1 MPTVTLTIDG
11 RKVEAPADSSILKAA
26 LDHGIYIPHLCYLER
41 LRPYAGCRL
50 CLVEIEGYR
59 KKDQLPTACTEPVR
73 DGLVVYT
80 NTPTIAQCRREVLEL
95 ILSDH
100 PDRCLTCPRPQR
112 CPPFSACQRDPVV
125 TDRCVICAKN
135 ERCELQQVVDHVG
148 VHQQRFYGMRH
159 EFPLERTNPFIERD
173 WNKCIACGRC
183 VRACVEIRGVGA
195 IDFAYRGKRMVVTTP
210 FEDEMKDTNCEF
222 DGQCVTVCPTGALM
236 ERVNKYMGYP
246 DRSVPTICPYCGVGC
261 NIRINLK
268 GTQIIGVSPRDPQN
282 PVNRDSLCVK
292 GHYAYDFIQ
301 SSARL
306 TTPLIKRPT
315 GTPQKATWD
324 EALDLVAGRLADIRD
339 QYGPDSIGVI
349 TSAKCT
355 NEEIYL
361 SQKFARTVIG
371 TNNVDQCAQ
380 LCHTPTLEAL
390 TRSFGSA
397 AMTTSHEQ
405 IERAGCIFVIGS
417 NTTETHPIIALRI
430 KWAVQK
436 GAKLIVA
443 SPREID
449 LCRFAHLWL
458 QLKPGTDVA
467 LVNGLMRVILDEELW
482 DAQFVGERCS
492 GFYPLAM
499 ALQKYPVEQVAATT
513 GVPAEDIVM
522 AARLIGTGGRDP
534 RYVMPPVYY
543 GPLAEV
549 GTHGDTDGTCILY
562 GTGITHNYHAVEA
575 VQSLANLAM
584 ITGNLGREGAGLCP
598 LAGQNNVQG
607 ACDMGALPNT
617 LPGYQPVSDPAARRT
632 FEDAWGVSLPTKPG
646 LNMLEMLEEA
656 KERNLKALYV
666 IGANPML
673 SAPDL
678 KHVRESLESLEFLVV
693 QDIFYSETAQLADV
707 VLPAASFAEKDGTF
721 TNTERRVQRV
731 RAAIPA
737 PGESQADWQ
746 ILSTLAQHPRL
757 RREPRPRPNLPP
769 PLDFSSWNYTHPSAI
784 LSEINRLVPQYGGI
798 TYDRL
803 ESGGLQ
809 WPCPTLHHPGTEILY
824 TEGFDQKKGQIIPV
838 DYAAPLE
845 QADAEYP
852 LILTTG
858 RILFHYHTGRM
869 TMRSRGLVK
878 IRPEGFIEI
887 HPDDDAVLGVADGDT
902 VRVTSRRGEVLI
914 RAKLTDRTPRGQV
927 FMSFHYAENAVNLL
941 TGRSPDPSTRMPDLK
956 YCAVRVEKVDE
967 SELGRAGRRKKSP
980 TKGKSKEEE

>member
-1 MPTVTLTIDG
+1 MSTVTLTIDG
-11 RKVEAPADSSILKAA
+11 KKVEAPEGSSILEAA
-26 LDHGIYIPHLCYLER
+26 LANGIYIPHLCYLEG

-50 CLVEIEGYR
+50 CLVEIEGFR
-59 KKDQLPTACTEPVR
+59 KKGQLPTSCTEPVR
-73 DGLVVYT
+73 EGLVVWT
-80 NTPTIAQCRREVLEL
+80 NTPHVAQRRREVLEL

-135 ERCELQQVVDHVG
+135 ERCELQEVVDYVG
-148 VHQQRFYGMRH
+148 VHQQRFYGVRK

-183 VRACVEIRGVGA
+183 VRACSEIRGVGA
-195 IDFAYRGKRMVVTTP
+195 IDFAYRGKAMMITTP

-222 DGQCVTVCPTGALM
+222 CGQCVTVCPTGALM
-236 ERVNKYMGYP
+236 ERVNKYVGFP
-246 DRSVPTICPYCGVGC
+246 DHTVPTICTYCGVGC

-268 GTQIIGVSPRDPQN
+268 GTQIVGISPRDPQN
-282 PVNRDSLCVK
+282 PVNRDNLCVK
-292 GHYAYDFIQ
+292 GHFAYDFIQ

-306 TTPLIKRPT
+306 TTPLIKRPS
-315 GTPQKATWD
+315 GVPRKARWD
-324 EALDLVAGRLADIRD
+324 EALNLVASRLAEIRAR
-339 QYGPDSIGVI
+339 YGPEAIGVI

-361 SQKFARTVIG
+361 SQKFARAVLG

-380 LCHTPTLEAL
+380 LCHTPTLEGL
-390 TRSFGSA
+390 TRAFGSA
-397 AMTTSHEQ
+397 AMTTSIRQ
-405 IERAGCIFVIGS
+405 IERAGCIFIIGS
-417 NTTETHPIIALRI
+417 NTTETHPIVALRV
-430 KWAVQK
+430 KWAVKK

-443 SPREID
+443 NPRQID
-449 LCRFAHLWL
+449 LCRFAHFWL
-458 QLKPGTDVA
+458 RLNPGTDVA
-467 LVNGLMRVILDEELW
+467 LINGLLRVILDEELW

-499 ALQKYPVEQVAATT
+499 ALQDYPVDKVAEIT
-513 GVPAEDIVM
+513 GVPAEDIIM
-522 AARLIGTGGRDP
+522 AARLIATGGRDP

-562 GTGITHNYHAVEA
+562 GTGITHNYHATEA
-575 VQSLANLAM
+575 VQALANLAM
-584 ITGNLGREGAGLCP
+584 LTGSLGREGAGLCP

-617 LPGYQPVSDPAARRT
+617 LPGYQSPDDPNARHK
-632 FEDAWGVSLPTKPG
+632 FEEAWGVPLPIKPG
-646 LNMLEMLEEA
+646 LNLLEMLEEA

-678 KHVRESLESLEFLVV
+678 THVRESLDSLEFLVV

-731 RAAIPA
+731 RAAIPL
-737 PGESQADWQ
+737 PGEARADWQ
-746 ILSTLAQHPRL
+746 ILSALAQHPRL
-757 RREPRPRPNLPP
+757 RREPLPRPHLPAQ
-769 PLDFSSWNYTHPSAI
+769 LDFSGWEYTHPAAI
-784 LSEINRLVPQYGGI
+784 MAEINRLVPQYGGI

-803 ESGGLQ
+803 EAGGLQ
-809 WPCPTLHHPGTEILY
+809 WPCPHLNHPGTEILY
-824 TEGFDQKKGQIIPV
+824 TDGFDHDKGRLLAV
-838 DYAAPLE
+838 GYAPPLE
-845 QADAEYP
+845 QADEEYP

-869 TMRSRGLVK
+869 TMRSMGLVK
-878 IRPEGFIEI
+878 IRPEGFLEI
-887 HPDDDAVLGVADGDT
+887 NPADAAARGIADGDT
-902 VRVTSRRGEVLI
+902 VRVTSRRGSVNI
-914 RAKLTDRTPRGQV
+914 RARLTDHSPPGLV
-927 FMSFHYAENAVNLL
+927 FMSFHYSENAVNLL
-941 TGRSPDPSTRMPDLK
+941 TGRSPDPTSRMPDLK
-956 YCAVRVEKVDE
+956 YCAVRVEKVPE
-967 SELGRAGRRKKSP
+967 THSRNAGHHKPSQSRQ
-980 TKGKSKEEE
+980 KEE